1 MDLVYEDWDGPKFG
15 TDEGV
20 RYNHQ
25 RM

>member
-1 MDLVYEDWDGPKFG
+1 MDIAYEDWDGTKFG